1 MVGFMKWRPIKNF
14 ILLSVALLAFPQA
27 SLAENFL
34 KEGMAEFAAG
44 NYSDASGHFGGA
56 LTTDFNNATL
66 HYYLGSCYA
75 HMKQKDAAIREFR
88 IAYALDPE
96 KEVGQYAKQA
106 LVIYGAE
113 SSPTGPQLASP
124 MLEPQLGAASG
135 LAHAAASA
143 ILPGVVVA
151 APPRKSMLEK
161 QADDLKNLREEQ
173 SRQSSVQTG
182 VQGDRLVQRTTNDL
196 LDSMKYYTRW
206 GAVQPKMTSDG
217 QKQVDYLKRMYDSQ
231 KNGII
236 EAGKRQTAEIQNTA
250 ESLQQQMDEQAKAGK
265 LHLSPSGTNLYV
277 RNYEM
282 TPSEAKP
289 TGKGSTAPNRP
300 SK

>member
-113 SSPTGPQLASP
+113 SAPPGPQLAP
-124 MLEPQLGAASG
+124 QMLEPQLGAASG

-151 APPRKSMLEK
+151 PPPRKTMLEK

-173 SRQSSVQTG
+173 FRQSSVQTG
-182 VQGDRLVQRTTNDL
+182 VQGDRLVQRTTNDI

-231 KNGII
+231 KDGII
-236 EAGKRQTAEIQNTA
+236 EAGKRQTAEIQHTA

-300 SK
+300 NK

>member
-1 MVGFMKWRPIKNF
+1 MNWRPIKF
-14 ILLSVALLAFPQA
+14 LMIFSGALLAFPQA

-66 HYYLGSCYA
+66 HYYLGTCYA
-75 HMKQKDAAIREFR
+75 HMKQKEAAIREFR

-113 SSPTGPQLASP
+113 GLPTGPQLAPP
-124 MLEPQLGAASG
+124 MLEPQLGVASG
-135 LAHAAASA
+135 LAHAAASTL
-143 ILPGVVVA
+143 LPGVVVTP
-151 APPRKSMLEK
+151 PPRKSMLEK
-161 QADDLKNLREEQ
+161 QAEELKNLRMEQ
-173 SRQSSVQTG
+173 SRQSSIETG
-182 VQGDRLVQRTTNDL
+182 AQGDRLVQRTTNDL

-206 GAVQPKMTSDG
+206 GRTVQPTKLTGDG
-217 QKQVDYLKRMYDSQ
+217 QNQVDYIKRLYDSQ
-231 KNGII
+231 KDGII
-236 EAGKRQTAEIQNTA
+236 EAGKKQTAEIQHTA

-282 TPSEAKP
+282 TPSESKS
-289 TGKGSTAPNRP
+289 TGKASTVPNKP
-300 SK
+300 IK